1 MPSKASTSDASNSD
15 ASSRPKTTEQ
25 FTGRQAHDVSTASRL
40 RGFFVRDDPDYDRYT
55 ARYQARTTQ
64 AKIGYLLMHFLPGIF
79 ALVVINIDPVFVTLR
94 DLSGLSDRMFQYLL
108 FIAVTYGWHTLLPV
122 VVLMRGDGLSFRE
135 TLGYLGLD
143 RVDWKGVFIVLPVI
157 FVPYTLVS
165 APYFRWVEPAL
176 TSWLGSIEAFQLPDH
191 SLFKEGLYDFPP
203 VLLLFLLIGNFL
215 GEEVYYRGYL
225 MKKCAFLGR
234 HTWWVTSFLFALY
247 HLWQIPHTWP
257 LMGPALIFGLVMVL
271 RKNLYVVIWLHLLLN
286 LWWVG
291 FMEAT
296 FGPG

>member
-1 MPSKASTSDASNSD
+1 MPSDERTRPGAIGEVDRERTDA
-15 ASSRPKTTEQ
+15 APR
-25 FTGRQAHDVSTASRL
+25 ASRL
-40 RGFFVRDDPDYDRYT
+40 RGFFVREDPDYERYA
-55 ARYQARTTQ
+55 ARYQARTSP
-64 AKIGYLLMHFLPGIF
+64 AKFGYLLMHFLPGVF
-79 ALVVINIDPVFVTLR
+79 AVVVINIEPVFVTMR
-94 DLSGLSDRMFQYLL
+94 DLTGLSGRMYQYVL
-108 FIAVTYGWHTLLPV
+108 FILVTYGWHTLLPI

-135 TLGYLGLD
+135 TLSYLGLD
-143 RVDWKGVFIVLPVI
+143 RVDWKGMLIVLPAI

-165 APYFRWVEPAL
+165 IPYFRWVAPAL
-176 TSWLGSIEAFQLPDH
+176 THWLESVEAFQLPDY

-203 VLLLFLLIGNFL
+203 ILLLFLLIGNFL

-257 LMGPALIFGLVMVL
+257 LMGPAMIFGLVMAL
-271 RKNLYVVIWLHLLLN
+271 RKNLYVVILLHLVLN
-286 LWWVG
+286 LWWVA
-291 FMEAT
+291 FMETT